1 MLLSLVMLSAKHET
15 SNTNANKDVSPTA
28 QHDNTKD
35 TDLLKNL
42 YGNNREADIY
52 ANMESNP
59 NIKAQQK
66 ALNETDSNFTYTTQE
81 TKGIKDL
88 RNDLRE
94 ILSQYKTQPITNK
107 ETGMQ
112 GIITTDEINKISSR
126 KAIDKSIANGFTR
139 DEHFK
144 VAQDLKTLFENSVLR
159 ESHNDY
165 KNNPNILQV
174 HRFAKDININGK
186 EANAQITLF
195 EKIEGN
201 NRIYTLE
208 LESLNK
214 PDSLSVSVHN
224 TESAVKAQS
233 VATAHPET
241 TPIAKTDIEIIPQ
254 IPKDNSNPLKT
265 FEYFKDDFIKEY
277 PKALEFHEGHIPM
290 ANYLS
295 YYIIPQIPKD
305 NSNPLKTFEYFKDDF
320 IKEYPK
326 ALEFHEGHIP
336 MANYLSY
343 YAKESIIEKQ
353 IDLLNT
359 AAGEFSRILKDIG
372 FKKDEM
378 KPVVDTTNIFDVEYS
393 LSKVRKY
400 LDFAEEKYN
409 NFPKEQQ
416 VLAKKLLN
424 HKQDI
429 LNIYESK
436 IPQDQELENK
446 RNLMSSFHD
455 NARVIGSDEY
465 NLLKNLVDELY
476 KPQTPQE
483 IIKQAK
489 KSGKSVKETKE
500 LLQKKLLQK
509 NKEFR
514 IQKT

>member
-295 YYIIPQIPKD
+295 YY
-305 NSNPLKTFEYFKDDF
+305 
-320 IKEYPK
+320 
-326 ALEFHEGHIP
+326 
-336 MANYLSY
+336 
-343 YAKESIIEKQ
+343 AKESIIEKQ